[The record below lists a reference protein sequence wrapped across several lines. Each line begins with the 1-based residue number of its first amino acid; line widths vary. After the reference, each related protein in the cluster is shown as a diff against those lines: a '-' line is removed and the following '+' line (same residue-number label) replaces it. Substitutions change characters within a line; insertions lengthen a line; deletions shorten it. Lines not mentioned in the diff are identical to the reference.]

1 MSSVT
6 VNQSEKNF
14 IGVSQGPFNR
24 GQSPA
29 LATKKINS
37 NSVLAQITGL
47 QATPS
52 ISPTSGIV

>member
-1 MSSVT
+1 MSNVT

-29 LATKKINS
+29 LTTKKMNS
-37 NSVLAQITGL
+37 SSV
-47 QATPS
+47 
-52 ISPTSGIV
+52 